1 MQEQTLAWKI
11 DCILEELC
19 PAFDLKKKEAD
30 VAVEE
35 NSESDDDYW
44 KFKLLIISN
53 L

>member
-35 NSESDDDYW
+35 NSESDDDY
-44 KFKLLIISN
+44 
-53 L
+53 